1 MGLQMYHH
9 NEIARALRMLVQGAA
24 ALTVDTDGSDIINT
38 DSSPLFES
46 GTAVRLIDDQ
56 GQVESHTVVERLS
69 ARQVRLDDP
78 VAGEFGVAE
87 GARLQ
92 LTTGTGA
99 QLKWVSQG
107 RPELMPRA
115 QIMQLPA
122 VVVEPVTL
130 EQPASAGT
138 NRTYQQEY
146 KFHVYYIRKMAEGEQ
161 ANVELQEELG
171 DLFNLVMADP
181 YLGETCWHAQVTEVQ
196 MRPAEEEK
204 LRAVAPGVQ
213 AVRMEV
219 VATRSEPS
227 PPTPRP

>member
-1 MGLQMYHH
+1 
-9 NEIARALRMLVQGAA
+9 V
-24 ALTVDTDGSDIINT
+24 
-38 DSSPLFES
+38 
-46 GTAVRLIDDQ
+46 VRLVDDLD
-56 GQVESHTVVERLS
+56 QVESHTVVERLS

-78 VAGEFGVAE
+78 VTGEFTVAA

-92 LTTGTGA
+92 LATGTGA
-99 QLKWVSQG
+99 ELKWVSQG

-130 EQPASAGT
+130 AQPASAGT

-146 KFHVYYIRKMAEGEQ
+146 TFHVYYIRKMAEGEQ
-161 ANVELQEELG
+161 ANVELHDELAG
-171 DLFNLVMADP
+171 LFNLVMADP
-181 YLGETCWHAQVTEVQ
+181 YLGETCWHAQVTMVQ

-219 VATRSEPS
+219 LARRSEVWG
-227 PPTPRP
+227 